1 MKHLIILFISAILFL
16 FSCGPSAEEK
26 VKMMMGCMA
35 DEIAMEKSIR
45 ENLKST
51 FDAPFP
57 KRNRNLSKILGDT
70 LQIEGRCFPLTFK
83 ISSTRKYNCIINI
96 ETGDTLFKGT
106 VCKFRTLYYFSEQ
119 INDSSYRIFALKV
132 TDSLIY
138 GLQNYFQYAQ
148 IDSAIEQGKYTK
160 LVKFTDKQKNIIRL
174 HPDKRELRKLYTS
187 ILANTKPFEIIRAS
201 ANFKASDVEDVSA
214 PIEADDFEILA
225 KVYPNPATDIVN
237 VELHQKD
244 ILTPYYLSDLTGKV
258 LMEGEL
264 HEILNPIDISHLAK
278 GIYILTVVTPEKQT
292 ETIRIIKTK

>member
-1 MKHLIILFISAILFL
+1 MKHLIILFISFVLFL

-26 VKMMMGCMA
+26 VKIMLGCMA
-35 DEIAMEKSIR
+35 DEIAMEKSIK

-57 KRNRNLSKILGDT
+57 KRNRNLAKILGDT
-70 LQIEGRCFPLTFK
+70 LQIEGRCYPLTFK
-83 ISSTRKYNCIINI
+83 ISSTRKSNFIIDI
-96 ETGDTLFKGT
+96 ETGDTIFKGT
-106 VCKFRTLYYFSEQ
+106 VCKFRELYYFSEL

-160 LVKFTDKQKNIIRL
+160 LVKFIDKQKNIIRL

-201 ANFKASDVEDVSA
+201 DNFKASDVEDVSA

-225 KVYPNPATDIVN
+225 RVYPNPATDMVN
-237 VELHQKD
+237 VELQQKG
-244 ILTPYYLSDLTGKV
+244 ISTPYYLSDLSGKV
-258 LMEGEL
+258 LMEGAL
-264 HEILNPIDISHLAK
+264 QEILNPIDISHLAN
-278 GIYILTVVTPEKQT
+278 GIYILTVVTPEKQK
-292 ETIRIIKTK
+292 ETVRIIKTK